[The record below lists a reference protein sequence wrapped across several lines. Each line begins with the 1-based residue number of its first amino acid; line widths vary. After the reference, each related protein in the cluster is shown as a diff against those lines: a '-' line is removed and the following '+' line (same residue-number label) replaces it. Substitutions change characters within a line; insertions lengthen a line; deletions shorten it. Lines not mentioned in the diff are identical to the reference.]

1 MQWKTVAEE
10 RGQSRPVRRPAFGRV
25 GCFVLSLM
33 FGGGAKSLTHLYKY
47 ARACAYFWG
56 PVKRLSLQP
65 PRKTEKTRG
74 GQACGAR
81 HAHGAGL
88 HARAH
93 AHARKDRATGGERR
107 GDPAGE
113 EDAT

>member
-1 MQWKTVAEE
+1 
-10 RGQSRPVRRPAFGRV
+10 
-25 GCFVLSLM
+25 M

-65 PRKTEKTRG
+65 PQEKQRKPGE
-74 GQACGAR
+74 AR
-81 HAHGAGL
+81 HVAHDTRTGAGL

-93 AHARKDRATGGERR
+93 AHARKDRATGGERGEATHAER
-107 GDPAGE
+107 RMLHDP
-113 EDAT
+113 